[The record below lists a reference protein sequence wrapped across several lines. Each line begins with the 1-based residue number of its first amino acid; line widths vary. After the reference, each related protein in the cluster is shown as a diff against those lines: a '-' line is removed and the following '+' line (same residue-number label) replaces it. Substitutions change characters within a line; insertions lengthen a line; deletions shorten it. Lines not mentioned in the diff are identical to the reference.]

1 MLQVL
6 SEYTFLPRIRP
17 TAPPQT
23 LKGPGGCAYL
33 HKRVRAKRYK
43 NAQAKYWIFEPA
55 NPRPRKAPVIFF
67 FPGWGGIHPGPYRAW
82 IDHMVRRGNIVVY
95 GIYQRPFLELPWR
108 FTSNAVAIIKAA
120 KKTLNRCRPV
130 RAQLEK
136 CAFLGHSAG
145 AVVSANLAAQWEA
158 FGIPKPSALMGVQP
172 GAGMA
177 FKPGIPFADFS
188 KIPSSLLMLMV
199 SGEHDGIVGSNNA
212 IRIYKG
218 ASSLPKKNRNFVLM
232 KTDRHGMPWVHSGHF
247 SPVTMGRRRITTID
261 WFGFWK
267 LFDGLC
273 DAAFTGKN
281 RKYALGNTREQRNMG
296 TWSDGVPVIEMK
308 VVTDPARI

>member
-1 MLQVL
+1 M
-6 SEYTFLPRIRP
+6 
-17 TAPPQT
+17 
-23 LKGPGGCAYL
+23 
-33 HKRVRAKRYK
+33 
-43 NAQAKYWIFEPA
+43 
-55 NPRPRKAPVIFF
+55 
-67 FPGWGGIHPGPYRAW
+67 
-82 IDHMVRRGNIVVY
+82 
-95 GIYQRPFLELPWR
+95 
-108 FTSNAVAIIKAA
+108 
-120 KKTLNRCRPV
+120 
-130 RAQLEK
+130 
-136 CAFLGHSAG
+136 
-145 AVVSANLAAQWEA
+145 SANLAAEWEA

-177 FKPGIPFADFS
+177 FKPGIPFADLS

-199 SGEHDGIVGSNNA
+199 SGEHDAIVGSNNA

-261 WFGFWK
+261 WFGYWK

-281 RKYALGNTREQRNMG
+281 RKYALGNTREQRHMG
-296 TWSDGVPVIEMK
+296 TWSDGVPVIWFDNPEEGVARGQAAVLYDAEGSTRILGGGFILK
-308 VVTDPARI
+308 PIPADERVVAA